1 MPKSELLLVDAAIL
15 PEGYRK
21 VVEAKQLLKNGR
33 AKNLAEAARMT
44 GISRSTFYKYKDR
57 VFAYS
62 ERSERKIL
70 TIHVMLEDRP
80 GVLSGLLSSMYE
92 AGANILTI
100 NQNIPVSGFAS
111 VSFSVQ
117 LPEGMSE
124 GLLNALRKLDGV
136 SAIEQ
141 ILGD

>member
-62 ERSERKIL
+62 ERSGRKIL